1 MKILTK
7 KLCSFML
14 LLALVVTVIPQPTK
28 VSAYVKNGAPSTVYM
43 RIGEVCDLNKL
54 VGKDFYV
61 EEADY
66 VEDAIESAG
75 DNKKFRAVVACRT
88 SLRYIWSYKHETREK
103 AMLNVVILPKDT
115 SKVKFSRDGYA
126 LIKDVKI
133 DDGYYRHATYTISF
147 YNRSKL
153 VAKKPISVKFSGITD
168 SWVRVKYPTDLA
180 FTKVKVSAK
189 YSSKRPLHG
198 NDGFDDKLTV
208 SSGYY
213 DSGAF
218 AFKLNIN
225 YKKNHTT
232 SNMPKVYYTVWAEN
246 SKGDVLAT
254 AYSKFTVKKNQTSGT
269 LKRAVRIS
277 KMPGEKEIV
286 NVYASVGFLGLV
298 MTN

>member
-54 VGKDFYV
+54 VGKNFYV

-75 DNKKFRAVVACRT
+75 DNYKKFRAVVAGRT
-88 SLRYIWSYKHETREK
+88 SLRYTWSYKHETREK
-103 AMLNVVILPKDT
+103 ARLNVIILPKDT
-115 SKVKFSRDGYA
+115 SKVKFSRDGYV

-133 DDGYYRHATYTISF
+133 DDGYYRRATYTISF

-153 VAKKPISVKFSGITD
+153 VAKKPIPVKFSGITD

-198 NDGFDDKLTV
+198 NDGFDDKFTV

-213 DSGAF
+213 DSDAF
-218 AFKLNIN
+218 AFVLNIN

-269 LKRAVRIS
+269 LKRAVRVD
-277 KMPGEKEIV
+277 KMPYEKV

-298 MTN
+298 RTN

>member
-28 VSAYVKNGAPSTVYM
+28 VSAYVNGAPRTVYM

-75 DNKKFRAVVACRT
+75 DNYKKFRAVVAGKT
-88 SLRYIWSYKHETREK
+88 SLRYTWSYKHETREK
-103 AMLNVVILPKDT
+103 ARLNIIILPKDT
-115 SKVKFSRDGYA
+115 SKVKFSRDGYV

-133 DDGYYRHATYTISF
+133 DDGYYRRATYTISF

-153 VAKKPISVKFSGITD
+153 VAKKPIPVKFSGITD

-213 DSGAF
+213 DSDALAF
-218 AFKLNIN
+218 VLNIN

-269 LKRAVRIS
+269 LKRAVRVD
-277 KMPGEKEIV
+277 KMPGENV

-298 MTN
+298 RTN

>member
-28 VSAYVKNGAPSTVYM
+28 VSAYVNGAPSTVYM

-75 DNKKFRAVVACRT
+75 DNYKKFRAVVAGKT
-88 SLRYIWSYKHETREK
+88 SLRYTWSYKHETREK
-103 AMLNVVILPKDT
+103 ARLNVIILPKDT
-115 SKVKFSRDGYA
+115 SKVKFSRDGYV

-133 DDGYYRHATYTISF
+133 DDGYYRNATYTISF

-168 SWVRVKYPTDLA
+168 SWVRAKYPTDLA

-213 DSGAF
+213 DSDALAF
-218 AFKLNIN
+218 VLNIN

-269 LKRAVRIS
+269 LKRAVRVD
-277 KMPGEKEIV
+277 KMPYEKV

-298 MTN
+298 RTN

>member
-28 VSAYVKNGAPSTVYM
+28 VSAYVNGAPRTVYM

-54 VGKDFYV
+54 VGKNFYV

-75 DNKKFRAVVACRT
+75 DNYKKFRAVVAGRT
-88 SLRYIWSYKHETREK
+88 ALRYTWSYKHETREK
-103 AMLNVVILPKDT
+103 ARLNVIILPKDT
-115 SKVKFSRDGYA
+115 SKVKFSRDGYV

-133 DDGYYRHATYTISF
+133 DDGYYRRATYTISF

-153 VAKKPISVKFSGITD
+153 VAKKPIPVKFSGITD

-213 DSGAF
+213 DSDALAF
-218 AFKLNIN
+218 VLNIN

-269 LKRAVRIS
+269 LKRAVRVD
-277 KMPGEKEIV
+277 KMPYEKV

-298 MTN
+298 RTN

>member
-28 VSAYVKNGAPSTVYM
+28 VSAYVKNGAPSTVFM

-54 VGKDFYV
+54 VGKNFYV
-61 EEADY
+61 EEAKY
-66 VEDAIESAG
+66 VGDAIESAG
-75 DNKKFRAVVACRT
+75 DNYKKFRAVVAGRT
-88 SLRYIWSYKHETREK
+88 SLLYTWSYKHETREK

-115 SKVKFSRDGYA
+115 SKVKFSRDGYV

-133 DDGYYRHATYTISF
+133 DDGYYRWATYTIRF

-153 VAKKPISVKFSGITD
+153 VAKKHISVRFSGITD
-168 SWVRVKYPTDLA
+168 SWVRAKYPTDLA

-189 YSSKRPLHG
+189 YSPKRPLHG

-213 DSGAF
+213 DSDAL

-225 YKKNHTT
+225 YQKNHTT

-254 AYSKFTVKKNQTSGT
+254 AYSEFTVKKNQTSGT
-269 LKRAVRIS
+269 LKRAVRNS
-277 KMPGEKEIV
+277 TKFGEDV
-286 NVYASVGFLGLV
+286 NVYASVGFLRLV
-298 MTN
+298 RTN

>member
-54 VGKDFYV
+54 VGKNFYV

-75 DNKKFRAVVACRT
+75 DNYKKFRAVVAGKT
-88 SLRYIWSYKHETREK
+88 SLRYTWSYKHETREK
-103 AMLNVVILPKDT
+103 ARLNVIILPKDT
-115 SKVKFSRDGYA
+115 SKVKFSRDGYV

-133 DDGYYRHATYTISF
+133 DDGYYRRATYTISF

-153 VAKKPISVKFSGITD
+153 VAKKPIPVKFSGITD
-168 SWVRVKYPTDLA
+168 SWVRAKYPTDLA

-213 DSGAF
+213 DSDALAF
-218 AFKLNIN
+218 VLNIN

-254 AYSKFTVKKNQTSGT
+254 AYSEFTVKKNQTSGT
-269 LKRAVRIS
+269 LKRAVRVD
-277 KMPGEKEIV
+277 KMPYEKV

-298 MTN
+298 RTN

>member
-28 VSAYVKNGAPSTVYM
+28 VSAYVNGAPSTVYM

-54 VGKDFYV
+54 VGKNFYV

-75 DNKKFRAVVACRT
+75 DNYKKFRAVVAGKT
-88 SLRYIWSYKHETREK
+88 SLRYTWSYKHETREK
-103 AMLNVVILPKDT
+103 ARLNVIILPKDT
-115 SKVKFSRDGYA
+115 SKVKFSRDGYV

-133 DDGYYRHATYTISF
+133 DDGYYRRATYTISF

-153 VAKKPISVKFSGITD
+153 VAKKPIPVKFSGITD
-168 SWVRVKYPTDLA
+168 SWVRAKYPTDLA

-213 DSGAF
+213 DSDALAF
-218 AFKLNIN
+218 VLNIN

-269 LKRAVRIS
+269 LKRAVRVD
-277 KMPGEKEIV
+277 KMPGENV

-298 MTN
+298 RTN

>member
-28 VSAYVKNGAPSTVYM
+28 VSAYVNGAPRTVYM

-54 VGKDFYV
+54 VGKNFYV

-75 DNKKFRAVVACRT
+75 DNGKKFRAVVACRT

-115 SKVKFSRDGYA
+115 SKVKFSRDGYV

-133 DDGYYRHATYTISF
+133 DDEYYRHATYTISF

-153 VAKKPISVKFSGITD
+153 VAKKPIPVKLSGITD
-168 SWVRVKYPTDLA
+168 SWIRAKYPTDLA

-213 DSGAF
+213 DSGAL

-269 LKRAVRIS
+269 LKRAVRS
-277 KMPGEKEIV
+277 STKMPDENV

>member
-75 DNKKFRAVVACRT
+75 DNYKKFRAVVAGRT
-88 SLRYIWSYKHETREK
+88 SLRYTWSYKHETREK
-103 AMLNVVILPKDT
+103 ARLNVIILPKDT
-115 SKVKFSRDGYA
+115 SKVKFSRDGYV

-133 DDGYYRHATYTISF
+133 DDGYYRRATYTISF

-153 VAKKPISVKFSGITD
+153 VAKKPIPVKFSGITD

-189 YSSKRPLHG
+189 YSPKRPLHG

-213 DSGAF
+213 DSDALAF
-218 AFKLNIN
+218 VLNIN

-232 SNMPKVYYTVWAEN
+232 STMPKVYYTVWAEN

-269 LKRAVRIS
+269 LKRAVRVD
-277 KMPGEKEIV
+277 KMPYEKV

-298 MTN
+298 RTN

>member
-75 DNKKFRAVVACRT
+75 DNYKKFRAVVAGKT
-88 SLRYIWSYKHETREK
+88 SLRYTWSYKHETREK
-103 AMLNVVILPKDT
+103 ARLNVIILPKDT
-115 SKVKFSRDGYA
+115 SKVKFSRDGYV

-133 DDGYYRHATYTISF
+133 DDGYYRRATYTISF

-153 VAKKPISVKFSGITD
+153 VAKKPIPVKFSGITD

-213 DSGAF
+213 DSDALAF
-218 AFKLNIN
+218 VLNIN

-269 LKRAVRIS
+269 LKRAVRVD
-277 KMPGEKEIV
+277 KMPYEKV

-298 MTN
+298 RTN

>member
-28 VSAYVKNGAPSTVYM
+28 VSAYVNGAPRTVYM

-61 EEADY
+61 EKADY

-75 DNKKFRAVVACRT
+75 DNYKKFRAVVAGKT
-88 SLRYIWSYKHETREK
+88 SLRYTWSYKHETREK
-103 AMLNVVILPKDT
+103 ARLNVIILPKDT
-115 SKVKFSRDGYA
+115 SKVKFSRDGYV

-133 DDGYYRHATYTISF
+133 DDGYYRNATYTIRF

-153 VAKKPISVKFSGITD
+153 VAKKHISVRFSGITD
-168 SWVRVKYPTDLA
+168 SWVRTKYPTDLD

-213 DSGAF
+213 DSDALAF
-218 AFKLNIN
+218 VLNIN

-269 LKRAVRIS
+269 LKRAVRS
-277 KMPGEKEIV
+277 DTKMPYEKV

-298 MTN
+298 RTN

>member
-1 MKILTK
+1 MKNLTK

-14 LLALVVTVIPQPTK
+14 LFALVVTVIPQPTK
-28 VSAYVKNGAPSTVYM
+28 VSAHGNGAPRTVYM

-61 EEADY
+61 ESADY
-66 VEDAIESAG
+66 VEDAIDCAG
-75 DNKKFRAVVACRT
+75 DNGKKFRAVVACRT

-133 DDGYYRHATYTISF
+133 DDEYYRSAIYTVRF

-153 VAKKPISVKFSGITD
+153 VAKRLIPVKFSGITD

-213 DSGAF
+213 DSGIN

-254 AYSKFTVKKNQTSGT
+254 SYSSFTVKKNQTSGT
-269 LKRAVRIS
+269 LKRAVRVP
-277 KMPGEKEIV
+277 KGLGEDDV

-298 MTN
+298 RTN

>member
-28 VSAYVKNGAPSTVYM
+28 VSAYVNGAPSTVYM

-61 EEADY
+61 EEAKY
-66 VEDAIESAG
+66 VGDAIESAG
-75 DNKKFRAVVACRT
+75 DNYKKFRAVVAGRT
-88 SLRYIWSYKHETREK
+88 SLLYSWSYKHETREK

-115 SKVKFSRDGYA
+115 SKVKFSRDGYV
-126 LIKDVKI
+126 LVKDVKI
-133 DDGYYRHATYTISF
+133 DDGYYRNATYTISF

-153 VAKKPISVKFSGITD
+153 VAKKPIKVRFSGITD
-168 SWVRVKYPTDLA
+168 SWVRTKYPTDLA

-213 DSGAF
+213 DSGAL

-232 SNMPKVYYTVWAEN
+232 SNMPRVYYTVWAEN

-254 AYSKFTVKKNQTSGT
+254 AYSEFTVKKNQTSGT
-269 LKRAVRIS
+269 LKRAVRS
-277 KMPGEKEIV
+277 YTKMPDENV
-286 NVYASVGFLGLV
+286 NVYASVGFLRLV
-298 MTN
+298 RTN

>member
-28 VSAYVKNGAPSTVYM
+28 VSAYVNGAPSTVYM

-75 DNKKFRAVVACRT
+75 DNYKKFRAVVAGKT
-88 SLRYIWSYKHETREK
+88 SLRYTWSYKHETREK
-103 AMLNVVILPKDT
+103 ARLNVIILPKDT
-115 SKVKFSRDGYA
+115 SKVKFSRDGYV

-133 DDGYYRHATYTISF
+133 DDGYYRRATYTISF

-168 SWVRVKYPTDLA
+168 SWVRAKYPTDLA

-213 DSGAF
+213 DSDALAF
-218 AFKLNIN
+218 VLNIN

-269 LKRAVRIS
+269 LKRAVRVD
-277 KMPGEKEIV
+277 KMPYEKV

-298 MTN
+298 RTN

>member
-14 LLALVVTVIPQPTK
+14 LLVLVVTVIPQPTK
-28 VSAYVKNGAPSTVYM
+28 VSAYVNGAPSTVYM

-54 VGKDFYV
+54 VGKNFYV

-75 DNKKFRAVVACRT
+75 DNYKKFRAVVAGRT
-88 SLRYIWSYKHETREK
+88 ALRYTGSYKHETREK
-103 AMLNVVILPKDT
+103 ARLNVIILPKDT
-115 SKVKFSRDGYA
+115 SKVKFSRDGYV

-133 DDGYYRHATYTISF
+133 DDGYYRRATYTISF

-153 VAKKPISVKFSGITD
+153 VAKKPIPVKFSGITD

-213 DSGAF
+213 DSDALAF
-218 AFKLNIN
+218 VLNFN

-254 AYSKFTVKKNQTSGT
+254 AYSEFTVKKNQTSGT
-269 LKRAVRIS
+269 LKRAVRSDI
-277 KMPGEKEIV
+277 KMPYEKV

-298 MTN
+298 RTN

>member
-61 EEADY
+61 EEAKY
-66 VEDAIESAG
+66 VGDAIESAG
-75 DNKKFRAVVACRT
+75 DNYKKFRAVVAGRT
-88 SLRYIWSYKHETREK
+88 SLLYSWSYKHETREK
-103 AMLNVVILPKDT
+103 AMLNVIILPKDT
-115 SKVKFSRDGYA
+115 SKVKFSRDGYV
-126 LIKDVKI
+126 LVKDVKI
-133 DDGYYRHATYTISF
+133 DDGYYRRATYTISF

-153 VAKKPISVKFSGITD
+153 VAKKPIPVKFSGITD
-168 SWVRVKYPTDLA
+168 SWVRAKYPTDLA

-213 DSGAF
+213 DSGAL

-269 LKRAVRIS
+269 LKRAVRS
-277 KMPGEKEIV
+277 STKMPDENV

-298 MTN
+298 RTN

>member
-1 MKILTK
+1 M
-7 KLCSFML
+7 
-14 LLALVVTVIPQPTK
+14 IPQPTK
-28 VSAYVKNGAPSTVYM
+28 VSAYVNGAPRTVYM

-75 DNKKFRAVVACRT
+75 DNYKKFRAVVAGKT
-88 SLRYIWSYKHETREK
+88 SLRYTWSYKHETREK
-103 AMLNVVILPKDT
+103 ARLNIIILPKDT
-115 SKVKFSRDGYA
+115 SKVKFSRDGYV

-133 DDGYYRHATYTISF
+133 DDGYYRRATYTISF

-153 VAKKPISVKFSGITD
+153 VAKKPIPVKFSGITD

-213 DSGAF
+213 DSDALAF
-218 AFKLNIN
+218 VLNIN

-269 LKRAVRIS
+269 LKRAVRVD
-277 KMPGEKEIV
+277 KMPGENV

-298 MTN
+298 RTN

>member
-28 VSAYVKNGAPSTVYM
+28 VSAYVNGAPSTVYM

-61 EEADY
+61 EKADY

-75 DNKKFRAVVACRT
+75 DNYKKFRAVVAGRT

-115 SKVKFSRDGYA
+115 SKVKFSRDGYV

-133 DDGYYRHATYTISF
+133 DDGYYRGATYTISF

-168 SWVRVKYPTDLA
+168 SWVRAKYPTDLA

-198 NDGFDDKLTV
+198 NDGFNDKLTV

-213 DSGAF
+213 DSGDF

-298 MTN
+298 RTN

>member
-28 VSAYVKNGAPSTVYM
+28 VSAYVNGAPSTIYM

-54 VGKDFYV
+54 VGKNFYV

-75 DNKKFRAVVACRT
+75 DNYKKFRAVVAGKT
-88 SLRYIWSYKHETREK
+88 SLRYTWSYKHETREK
-103 AMLNVVILPKDT
+103 ARLNVIILPKDT
-115 SKVKFSRDGYA
+115 SKVKFSRDGYV

-133 DDGYYRHATYTISF
+133 DDGYYRRATYTISF

-153 VAKKPISVKFSGITD
+153 VAKKPIPVKFSGITD

-213 DSGAF
+213 DSDALAF
-218 AFKLNIN
+218 VLNIN

-269 LKRAVRIS
+269 LKRAVRVD
-277 KMPGEKEIV
+277 KMPYEKV

-298 MTN
+298 RTN

>member
-75 DNKKFRAVVACRT
+75 DNYKKFRAVVAGRT
-88 SLRYIWSYKHETREK
+88 SLRYTWSYKHETREK
-103 AMLNVVILPKDT
+103 ARLNVIILPKDT
-115 SKVKFSRDGYA
+115 SKVKFSRDGYV

-133 DDGYYRHATYTISF
+133 DDGYYRSATYTISF

-153 VAKKPISVKFSGITD
+153 VAKKPIPVKFSGITD

-213 DSGAF
+213 DSDALAF
-218 AFKLNIN
+218 VLNIN

-269 LKRAVRIS
+269 LKRAVRVD
-277 KMPGEKEIV
+277 KMPYEKV

-298 MTN
+298 RTN

>member
-28 VSAYVKNGAPSTVYM
+28 VSAYVNGAPSTVYM

-54 VGKDFYV
+54 VGKNFYV

-75 DNKKFRAVVACRT
+75 DNYKKFRAVVAGKT
-88 SLRYIWSYKHETREK
+88 SLRYTWSYKHETREK
-103 AMLNVVILPKDT
+103 ARLNVIILPKDT
-115 SKVKFSRDGYA
+115 SKVKFSRDGYV

-133 DDGYYRHATYTISF
+133 DDGYYRRATYTISF

-153 VAKKPISVKFSGITD
+153 VAKKPIPVKFSGITD

-213 DSGAF
+213 DSDALAF
-218 AFKLNIN
+218 VLNIN

-269 LKRAVRIS
+269 LKRAVRVD
-277 KMPGEKEIV
+277 KMPGENV

-298 MTN
+298 RTN

>member
-7 KLCSFML
+7 NLCSFML

-75 DNKKFRAVVACRT
+75 DNYKKFRAVVAGRT
-88 SLRYIWSYKHETREK
+88 SLRYTWSYKHETREK
-103 AMLNVVILPKDT
+103 ARLNVIILPKDT
-115 SKVKFSRDGYA
+115 SKVKFSRDGYV

-133 DDGYYRHATYTISF
+133 DDGYYRRATYTISF

-153 VAKKPISVKFSGITD
+153 VAKKPIPVKFSGITD

-189 YSSKRPLHG
+189 YSPKRPLHG

-213 DSGAF
+213 DSDALAF
-218 AFKLNIN
+218 VLNIN

-269 LKRAVRIS
+269 LKRAVRVD
-277 KMPGEKEIV
+277 KMPYEKV

-298 MTN
+298 RTN

>member
-28 VSAYVKNGAPSTVYM
+28 VSAYVNGAPRTVYM

-54 VGKDFYV
+54 VGKNFYV

-75 DNKKFRAVVACRT
+75 DNGKKFRAVVACRT

-115 SKVKFSRDGYA
+115 SKVKFSRDGYV

-133 DDGYYRHATYTISF
+133 DDGYYRHATYTLSF

-168 SWVRVKYPTDLA
+168 SWVRAKYPTDLA

-213 DSGAF
+213 DSG

-269 LKRAVRIS
+269 LKRAVRIDT
-277 KMPGEKEIV
+277 KMPDENV

-298 MTN
+298 RTN

>member
-28 VSAYVKNGAPSTVYM
+28 VSAYVNGAPRTVYM

-54 VGKDFYV
+54 VGKNFYV

-75 DNKKFRAVVACRT
+75 DNYKKFRAVVAGRT
-88 SLRYIWSYKHETREK
+88 SLRYTWSYKHETREK
-103 AMLNVVILPKDT
+103 ARLNVIILPKDT
-115 SKVKFSRDGYA
+115 SKVKFSRDGYV

-133 DDGYYRHATYTISF
+133 DDGYYRRATYTISF

-153 VAKKPISVKFSGITD
+153 VAKKPIPVKFSGITD

-213 DSGAF
+213 DSDALAF
-218 AFKLNIN
+218 VLNFN

-269 LKRAVRIS
+269 LKRAVRVD
-277 KMPGEKEIV
+277 KMPGENV

-298 MTN
+298 RTN

>member
-1 MKILTK
+1 M
-7 KLCSFML
+7 
-14 LLALVVTVIPQPTK
+14 IPQPTK
-28 VSAYVKNGAPSTVYM
+28 VSAYVNGAPRTVYM

-75 DNKKFRAVVACRT
+75 DNYKKFRAVVAGRT
-88 SLRYIWSYKHETREK
+88 SLRYTWSYKHETREK
-103 AMLNVVILPKDT
+103 ARLNVIILPKDT
-115 SKVKFSRDGYA
+115 SKVKFSRDGYV

-133 DDGYYRHATYTISF
+133 DDGYYRRATYTISF

-153 VAKKPISVKFSGITD
+153 VAKKPIPVKFSGITD

-189 YSSKRPLHG
+189 YSSKRSLHG

-213 DSGAF
+213 DSDALAF
-218 AFKLNIN
+218 VLNIN

-232 SNMPKVYYTVWAEN
+232 SNTPKVYYTVWAEN

-269 LKRAVRIS
+269 LKRAVRVD
-277 KMPGEKEIV
+277 KMPGESV

-298 MTN
+298 RTN

>member
-28 VSAYVKNGAPSTVYM
+28 VSAYVNGAPSTVYM

-54 VGKDFYV
+54 VGKNFYV

-75 DNKKFRAVVACRT
+75 DNGKKFRAVVACRT

-115 SKVKFSRDGYA
+115 SKVKFSRDGYV
-126 LIKDVKI
+126 LVKDVKI
-133 DDGYYRHATYTISF
+133 DDGYYRNATYTISF

-153 VAKKPISVKFSGITD
+153 VAKKPIKVRFSGITD
-168 SWVRVKYPTDLA
+168 SWVRTKYPTDLA

-213 DSGAF
+213 DSGAL

-232 SNMPKVYYTVWAEN
+232 SNMPRVYYTVWAEN

-254 AYSKFTVKKNQTSGT
+254 AYSEFTVKKNQTSGT
-269 LKRAVRIS
+269 LKRAVRIYT
-277 KMPGEKEIV
+277 KMPDENV
-286 NVYASVGFLGLV
+286 NVYASVGFLRLV
-298 MTN
+298 RTN

>member
-28 VSAYVKNGAPSTVYM
+28 VSAYVNGAPRTVYM

-61 EEADY
+61 EEAKY
-66 VEDAIESAG
+66 VGDAIESAG
-75 DNKKFRAVVACRT
+75 DNYKKFRAVVAGRT
-88 SLRYIWSYKHETREK
+88 ALRYTWSYKHETQEK
-103 AMLNVVILPKDT
+103 AMLNVIILPKDT
-115 SKVKFSRDGYA
+115 SKVKFSRDGYV
-126 LIKDVKI
+126 LVKDVKI
-133 DDGYYRHATYTISF
+133 DDGYYRRATYTISF

-153 VAKKPISVKFSGITD
+153 VAKKHISVRFSGITD
-168 SWVRVKYPTDLA
+168 SWVRTKYPTDLD

-189 YSSKRPLHG
+189 YSPKRPLHG

-213 DSGAF
+213 DSDALAF
-218 AFKLNIN
+218 VLNIN

-254 AYSKFTVKKNQTSGT
+254 AYSEFTVKKNQTSGT

-277 KMPGEKEIV
+277 NKMPYEKV
-286 NVYASVGFLGLV
+286 NVYASVGFLRLV
-298 MTN
+298 RTN

>member
-75 DNKKFRAVVACRT
+75 DNYKKFRAVVAGRT

-103 AMLNVVILPKDT
+103 ARLNVIILPKDT
-115 SKVKFSRDGYA
+115 SKVKFSRDGYV

-133 DDGYYRHATYTISF
+133 DDGYYRRATYTISF

-153 VAKKPISVKFSGITD
+153 VAKKPIQVKFSGITD

-213 DSGAF
+213 DSDALAF
-218 AFKLNIN
+218 VLNIN

-269 LKRAVRIS
+269 LKRAVRVD
-277 KMPGEKEIV
+277 KMPYEKV

-298 MTN
+298 RTN

>member
-1 MKILTK
+1 
-7 KLCSFML
+7 ML
-14 LLALVVTVIPQPTK
+14 LLALVVTVIPQPAK

-75 DNKKFRAVVACRT
+75 DNYKKFRAVVAGRT

-103 AMLNVVILPKDT
+103 ARLNVIILPKDT
-115 SKVKFSRDGYA
+115 SKVKFSRDGYV

-133 DDGYYRHATYTISF
+133 DDGYYRRATYTISF

-153 VAKKPISVKFSGITD
+153 VAKKPIPVKFSGITD

-213 DSGAF
+213 DSDALAF
-218 AFKLNIN
+218 VLNIN

-269 LKRAVRIS
+269 LKRAVRVD
-277 KMPGEKEIV
+277 KMPYEKV

-298 MTN
+298 RTN

>member
-1 MKILTK
+1 
-7 KLCSFML
+7 ML

-54 VGKDFYV
+54 VGKNFYV

-75 DNKKFRAVVACRT
+75 DNYKKFRAVVAGRT

-103 AMLNVVILPKDT
+103 ARLNVIILPKDT
-115 SKVKFSRDGYA
+115 SKVKFSRDGYV

-133 DDGYYRHATYTISF
+133 DDGYYRRATYTISF

-153 VAKKPISVKFSGITD
+153 VAKKPIPVKFSGITD

-213 DSGAF
+213 DSDALAF
-218 AFKLNIN
+218 VLNIN

-269 LKRAVRIS
+269 LKRAVRVD
-277 KMPGEKEIV
+277 KMPYEKV

-298 MTN
+298 RTN